1 MLGFW
6 CVIAEDSVI
15 KNWFVSPQCKNYINQ
30 YSDIA
35 VQMMM
40 HMQDQAGGGASA
52 SLSCDL
58 ILEVLGFSSPL
69 QGTRK
74 GSQQGLG
81 LRVKTSAQLAM
92 CMPPV

>member
-40 HMQDQAGGGASA
+40 HMVGAMGSSLLAFFA
-52 SLSCDL
+52 SNFAIPGIVS
-58 ILEVLGFSSPL
+58 ITWFSFPFLPSDNLFKIP
-69 QGTRK
+69 TIPK
-74 GSQQGLG
+74 SY
-81 LRVKTSAQLAM
+81 
-92 CMPPV
+92 